1 VPILARAGATVPT
14 TTGHVEPDP
23 RFNDTRRLDF
33 RSLSG
38 DVLAWD
44 SPSWIPRTGIE
55 GLHMPPREVVRGQVP
70 GLTGSL
76 LTEIRDVERLVSFP
90 VFVGSDDGHRAHLDQ
105 LARLQSFLDFTG
117 VDYAAAGGTFD
128 LVATSASGVR
138 SLRCAYLE
146 GMEGSEGVDSGVWWA
161 SFGLR
166 LLAVDPYWHGEAWS
180 TRTLRVPGPLGWLS
194 AANGTYTATWPGGIT
209 NSLVIGAGMPVDVTG
224 DAPPWPTIEVA
235 GPATTFRAQTS
246 SGLDVLLVGG
256 LAAGETLRV
265 VTDPRG
271 RDVTF
276 NGVRD
281 WSRVAPGDR
290 WEPMRPGRS
299 TVTLTMAD
307 ATEASSA
314 RLFGESLFKRA
325 W

>member
-1 VPILARAGATVPT
+1 MPILARAGVVPT
-14 TTGHVEPDP
+14 TSGHVLPDP
-23 RFNDTRRLDF
+23 RFADTRHLDF
-33 RSLSG
+33 RN
-38 DVLAWD
+38 LAGQTLGFD
-44 SPSWIPRTGIE
+44 TVSWIPMAGIE

-76 LTEIRDVERLVSFP
+76 LTEIRDVERPVSFP
-90 VFVGSDDGHRAHLDQ
+90 LFVGSDDGHAAHLDQ
-105 LARLQSFLDFTG
+105 LHRLQSFLDFTG
-117 VDYAAAGGTFD
+117 VDYASAGGTFD
-128 LVATSASGVR
+128 LVASSVSGER
-138 SLRCAYLE
+138 ALRCVYLE
-146 GMEGSEGVDSGVWWA
+146 GMEGSEGGSSGSWWA

-166 LLAVDPYWHGEAWS
+166 LLAVDPYWHGDPWS
-180 TRTLRVPGPLGWLS
+180 TLTVRIPAPLGWMS
-194 AANGTYTATWPGGIT
+194 AADGSYTTSWPGGIT
-209 NSLVIGAGMPVDVTG
+209 NSLAIGSHMPVDVAG
-224 DAPPWPTIEVA
+224 DAPTWPSIEVV
-235 GPATTFRAQTS
+235 GPASTFRAQTS
-246 SGLDVLLVGG
+246 SGLDVSLIGG
-256 LAAGETLRV
+256 LAVGETLLV

-290 WEPMRPGRS
+290 WEPMLPGRS
-299 TVTLTMAD
+299 SVTLTMAD

>member
-14 TTGHVEPDP
+14 GTGHVAPDP

-33 RSLSG
+33 RSLAG
-38 DVLAWD
+38 DVLTFD
-44 SPSWIPRTGIE
+44 SASWIPRAGIE

-166 LLAVDPYWHGEAWS
+166 CWRW
-180 TRTLRVPGPLGWLS
+180 TRTGMGARGRRGRCGCRRRWD
-194 AANGTYTATWPGGIT
+194 GCRRRTA
-209 NSLVIGAGMPVDVTG
+209 LHG
-224 DAPPWPTIEVA
+224 DVA
-235 GPATTFRAQTS
+235 GWDHEQ
-246 SGLDVLLVGG
+246 
-256 LAAGETLRV
+256 
-265 VTDPRG
+265 
-271 RDVTF
+271 
-276 NGVRD
+276 
-281 WSRVAPGDR
+281 PGDR
-290 WEPMRPGRS
+290 CEHAGGC
-299 TVTLTMAD
+299 D
-307 ATEASSA
+307 
-314 RLFGESLFKRA
+314 G
-325 W
+325 

>member
-14 TTGHVEPDP
+14 GTGHVTPDP

-33 RSLSG
+33 RSLTG
-38 DVLAWD
+38 DTLAFD
-44 SPSWIPRTGIE
+44 TASWIPRTGIE

-90 VFVGSDDGHRAHLDQ
+90 VFVGSDDGHRAH
-105 LARLQSFLDFTG
+105 
-117 VDYAAAGGTFD
+117 
-128 LVATSASGVR
+128 
-138 SLRCAYLE
+138 LE

-194 AANGTYTATWPGGIT
+194 AANGTYTAPWPGGIT
-209 NSLVIGAGMPVDVTG
+209 NSLVIGANMPVDVTG
-224 DAPPWPTIEVA
+224 DAPSWAAAEVV

-246 SGLDVLLVGG
+246 SGLDVSLVGG

-290 WEPMRPGRS
+290 WEPMLPGRS
-299 TVTLTMAD
+299 SVTLTMAD